1 MTPTGHLLPN
11 LVQFTR
17 VVRGLGVPVTPGAT
31 ARLTEALD
39 AVGLEQRADAKA
51 AVRTVLACRK
61 EHVPLVDRAF
71 DLFFRERRTHDPVD
85 LGEFLE
91 RVTER
96 KKRPQTVTPAPPDA
110 ETDED
115 AELDATWLHIN
126 RAASH
131 RELLGRKD
139 FADLTEEEAEA
150 IGRLLVEQPLVL
162 PPRKTR
168 RRIPSKNGRF
178 LDPRRTL
185 RQSLATGGEPIH
197 LAFRRRKDKLRPLV
211 VLLDVSG
218 SMEPYARLLLQF
230 AYTLTSATHRLEA
243 FVFGTRLTRITR
255 ELTHRDVDRALK
267 DAAARVVDWGGGTR
281 IGESLRRFNVE
292 WGRRV
297 LGRGAV
303 ALLISDGWDRGD
315 PELLARE
322 MERLHGNVQRLIW
335 LNPLLGREG
344 YEPLT
349 RGMQAALPHVDDF
362 LPVHNLQSL
371 EQLGEVLRDLRGA
384 KGSFVASR

>member
-1 MTPTGHLLPN
+1 MSPTGHFLPN
-11 LVQFTR
+11 LVRFTR
-17 VVRGLGVPVTPGAT
+17 VVRGLGIPVTPAST
-31 ARLTEALD
+31 ARLSEALE
-39 AVGLEQRADAKA
+39 ATGLERRDDAKA

-61 EHVPLVDRAF
+61 EHVPLVDGAF
-71 DLFFRERRTHDPVD
+71 DLFFREGRTHDPID

-96 KKRPQTVTPAPPDA
+96 KKQVQALTPAPPDA
-110 ETDED
+110 ETDD
-115 AELDATWLHIN
+115 HTELDTTWLRIT
-126 RAASH
+126 RAPSD
-131 RELLGRKD
+131 RELLRRKD

-150 IGRLLVEQPLVL
+150 VTRLLLERPLVL
-162 PPRKTR
+162 PPRTTR
-168 RRIPSKNGRF
+168 RRIPSKDGRF

-185 RQSLATGGEPIH
+185 RRSLTTGGEPIH
-197 LAFRRRKDKLRPLV
+197 LAFRRKKEKPRPLV

-255 ELTHRDVDRALK
+255 ELAHRDVDRALK
-267 DAAARVVDWGGGTR
+267 EAAARVVDWGGGTR

-303 ALLISDGWDRGD
+303 ALLISDGWDRGEPD
-315 PELLARE
+315 VLARE

-362 LPVHNLQSL
+362 LPVHNLESL
-371 EQLGEVLRDLRGA
+371 EQLGEVLGESYR
-384 KGSFVASR
+384 

>member
-11 LVQFTR
+11 LVRFTR
-17 VVRGLGVPVTPGAT
+17 LVRGLGVPVTPGAT

-39 AVGLEQRADAKA
+39 AVGLQRRADAKA

-71 DLFFRERRTHDPVD
+71 DLFFRGGRIHDPID

-96 KKRPQTVTPAPPDA
+96 KKRPRALTPAPSDA
-110 ETDED
+110 EAEED
-115 AELDATWLHIN
+115 VELDATWLHVT
-126 RAASH
+126 RAASD

-150 IGRLLVEQPLVL
+150 IGRLLQEQPLVL
-162 PPRKTR
+162 PPRRTR
-168 RRIPSKNGRF
+168 RRIASKNGRF

-185 RQSLATGGEPIH
+185 RRSLAVGGEPIH
-197 LAFRRRKDKLRPLV
+197 LAFRRRKEKLRPLV

-255 ELTHRDVDRALK
+255 ELAHRDVDRALK
-267 DAAARVVDWGGGTR
+267 EAAARVVDWGGGTR

-297 LGRGAV
+297 LRRGAV
-303 ALLISDGWDRGD
+303 ALLISDGWDRGE

-322 MERLHGNVQRLIW
+322 MERLHGNVQRLLW

-362 LPVHNLQSL
+362 LPVHNLESL
-371 EQLGEVLRDLRGA
+371 EQLGRILRKLEG
-384 KGSFVASR
+384 GSR